1 MTIKQIKF
9 LKRLSIVYQIFLW
22 AIIGFDTYSLTYTD
36 KIVHPLFVILI
47 LFFANRLIKEREWYK
62 RLKEYINTAIEL
74 QKENPNAEV
83 QVQIIRFRKPRD

>member
-1 MTIKQIKF
+1 MTINQ
-9 LKRLSIVYQIFLW
+9 LKMLKKLSIAHQIFLW

-47 LFFANRLIKEREWYK
+47 LFFTNRLIKEREWYK

-74 QKENPNAEV
+74 QKENPNAEI
-83 QVQIIRFRKPRD
+83 QVQIIQFRKPRD